1 MRIVIGLSM
10 SYFDL
15 SGAAKVNRELIQG
28 LAQRGHSCAVVSTED
43 RHDMAIKG
51 FQPGNVPGVAELE
64 VDGLKIFASDNPKEQ
79 WRPMSECLRTFNPD
93 WTVICENG
101 VLLLAIA
108 QEYDPSRIVLVV
120 QSTIT
125 HLPTESSGA
134 IEDHVRSLLRNTRG
148 IVTVSNYMRDYIKSW
163 SGLDSTV
170 LYLPSYGSAP
180 YTHFHNFDSGYV
192 VMVNPCDYKGISI
205 FLPLARSLP
214 HVKFAAIPF
223 WGTTAEDRA
232 ALMQLPNMTL
242 LNPERN
248 LDDIFKQT
256 KVLIVPSIWGE
267 AFPQV
272 VGDAM
277 LRGIPVLASNIG
289 GLPETK
295 LGVDYV
301 LPVNMIERYEL
312 DSKGQVRP
320 VVPEQDVGIW
330 VKALNDVITDRAHY
344 ERLSQSSREA
354 MLSFVDNLGPHH
366 FEHYLEG
373 LAATEQRSAAASAAA
388 R

>member
-1 MRIVIGLSM
+1 MRIVLGLGM
-10 SYFDL
+10 SYFGL
-15 SGAAKVNRELIQG
+15 GGAAKVCRELIQG
-28 LAQRGHSCAVVSTED
+28 LAQQGHTCAVVSAED
-43 RHDMAIKG
+43 RNQMAAKG
-51 FQPGNVPGVAELE
+51 FRPGSAPGIAEAEL
-64 VDGLKIFASDNPKEQ
+64 DGMKIFASDSVKEQ
-79 WRPMSECLRTFNPD
+79 WRPMTECLRKFDPD
-93 WTVICENG
+93 WILICEVG

-125 HLPTESSGA
+125 HLPTESSGVM
-134 IEDHVRSLLRNTRG
+134 EDHVRSLLRNTRG
-148 IVTVSNYMRDYIKSW
+148 IVTVSNYMRDYIKRW

-170 LYLPSYGSAP
+170 LYLPSYGPAP

-192 VMVNPCDYKGISI
+192 LMVNPCAYKGISI
-205 FLPLARSLP
+205 FLPLARSFP

-256 KVLIVPSIWGE
+256 KVLIVPSLWGE

-277 LRGIPVLASNIG
+277 LRGIPVLASNAG

-312 DSKGQVRP
+312 DRDGLVKP
-320 VVPEQDVGIW
+320 VVPEQDVSMW
-330 VKALNDVITDRAHY
+330 VKALNDVITDRALY
-344 ERLSQSSREA
+344 ERLSQDSREA
-354 MLSFVDNLGPHH
+354 ALSFVSNLGPHN
-366 FEHYLEG
+366 FERYLEE
-373 LAATEQRSAAASAAA
+373 LAASGQRSDAAGVAAK
-388 R
+388 